1 MIGNLIVGTISTIL
15 SVGMSYF
22 LWGRTT
28 TKLNKLL
35 IEEKENKKKNIKK
48 AELVGYIKKSSEDNI
63 DLSYFYLE
71 IYNKGRNKARNIRF
85 EKLTDEEVDFGNV
98 DKFPLDLEPNQT
110 TKVNISTY
118 SDSINKIKIKLIW
131 NDDFSRNRQKQLS
144 IPIL

>member
-1 MIGNLIVGTISTIL
+1 M
-15 SVGMSYF
+15 
-22 LWGRTT
+22 
-28 TKLNKLL
+28 
-35 IEEKENKKKNIKK
+35 
-48 AELVGYIKKSSEDNI
+48 
-63 DLSYFYLE
+63 SYFYLE

-85 EKLTDEEVDFGNV
+85 EKLTDEEVDFVNV